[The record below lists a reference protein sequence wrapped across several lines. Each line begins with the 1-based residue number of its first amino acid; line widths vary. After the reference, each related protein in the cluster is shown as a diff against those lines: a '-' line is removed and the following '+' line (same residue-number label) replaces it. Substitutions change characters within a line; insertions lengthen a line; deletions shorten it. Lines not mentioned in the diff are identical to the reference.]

1 MEAILAL
8 GAALLFALGTVLQQK
23 EAAAAPAEQA
33 LRVGFLLRLARRPT
47 WLAGMGADA
56 AGFGCQAAALGV
68 GRLVVVQPLLAT
80 TVVFALPIGA
90 RLAGQHAGRRELA
103 CAAVVTAGLAGFLV
117 LAHPSGG
124 RSDATTL
131 GWAITAAVAVPL
143 CGGLVAA
150 SRHRRPALKAS
161 LLGVAT
167 GILWGIAAG
176 LTKAVVDHL
185 DSGVLAL
192 LADWHLY
199 VLVAVGWAS
208 LTLAQAS
215 LQAGAL
221 APAVATQATFDPLA
235 SVLVG
240 TLAFAETI
248 RQGGL
253 GLAGCAICLV
263 AMLAGLAVLAAAE
276 RASPATPALAPPPPA
291 APARPAVPSATLD
304 RG

>member
-8 GAALLFALGTVLQQK
+8 GAALL
-23 EAAAAPAEQA
+23 
-33 LRVGFLLRLARRPT
+33 
-47 WLAGMGADA
+47 
-56 AGFGCQAAALGV
+56 
-68 GRLVVVQPLLAT
+68 
-80 TVVFALPIGA
+80 FALPIGA

-103 CAAVVTAGLAGFLV
+103 CAAVVAAGLAGFLL
-117 LAHPSGG
+117 LAHPTGG
-124 RSDATTL
+124 RGDATTL
-131 GWAITAAVAVPL
+131 GWAIAAAVAVPL

-161 LLGVAT
+161 LLGIAT

-235 SVLVG
+235 SVLIG
-240 TLAFAETI
+240 TLAFDETI
-248 RQGGL
+248 RQGAL
-253 GLAGCAICLV
+253 GLAGCAACLV
-263 AMLAGLAVLAAAE
+263 AMLAGLAVLAAA
-276 RASPATPALAPPPPA
+276 RGTPHPAPVPVSPRPGAS
-291 APARPAVPSATLD
+291 ARPAVPSATLD
-304 RG
+304 HG